1 MVALAVIYVGCTK
14 EKAIKQPIVGENEE
28 TTNEINVVE
37 FSDENS
43 KTTITML
50 EFVDVDHYESTASD
64 LERQLEEHDDAFLA
78 EHDQMDLEGEELDSI
93 EEVVGFVAHQP
104 LINFENY
111 YNIPATMRQDY
122 VVAEEAWLD
131 NEELDMEKDPDLTY
145 CFSEAEMTL
154 LNPEGEVKMG
164 DKIYKFTEKGYVQ
177 ISDLD
182 IGTLIRIEN
191 GDIDAYSEPT
201 VTTNIEFNGG
211 GKGNCSG
218 WKTKSDKHKYSSKKR
233 VKRVVFFHNYPY
245 KATGG
250 SKLKSYKKKNNGK
263 WKKHRMN
270 LGVSTQCHLKDN
282 NCWDDIS
289 MWSGWK
295 RKKRKSISKRSTY
308 WGATPK
314 KAKKGDSIFGQ
325 YEYAGNS
332 TYKILTW

>member
-1 MVALAVIYVGCTK
+1 MVALTIIYVGCTK
-14 EKAIKQPIVGENEE
+14 EKAIKQPVTGENEE
-28 TTNEINVVE
+28 TANEIKVVE
-37 FSDENS
+37 FYDENS

-50 EFVDVDHYESTASD
+50 EFVDVDHYESTVSD

-93 EEVVGFVAHQP
+93 EVVIGFVAHQP
-104 LINFENY
+104 LIDFENY

-122 VVAEEAWLD
+122 VVAEEAWLN
-131 NEELDMEKDPDLTY
+131 NEVLDMVKDPDLTY

-154 LNPEGEVKMG
+154 LNPEGEVKIE

-182 IGTLIRIEN
+182 IETLIRIEN

-211 GKGNCSG
+211 GKGSCSG
-218 WKTKSDKHKYSSKKR
+218 WKTKSDFDPYSNKRR
-233 VKRVVFFHNYPY
+233 VKRVVFFHGYPF

-250 SKLKSYKKKNNGK
+250 SKLKSYKKKNGK
-263 WKKHRMN
+263 WRKHRMN
-270 LGVSTQCHLKDN
+270 LGVATQCHLKN
-282 NCWDDIS
+282 NDCWDDIS

-295 RKKRKSISKRSTY
+295 RKKRKSISKRATY
-308 WGATPK
+308 WGLHRK
-314 KAKKGDSIFGQ
+314 KQKMGAQFLDNRNMQ
-325 YEYAGNS
+325 V
-332 TYKILTW
+332 TQLTKF